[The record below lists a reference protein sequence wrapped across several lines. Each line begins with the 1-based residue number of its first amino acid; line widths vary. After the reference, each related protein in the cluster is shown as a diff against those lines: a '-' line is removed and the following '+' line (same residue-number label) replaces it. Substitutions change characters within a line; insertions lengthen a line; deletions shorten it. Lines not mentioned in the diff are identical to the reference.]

1 MENKEVEETLQPEG
15 TDSSGST
22 KQTEEI
28 KETGFRAFIK
38 SLFEGKEEEPTDPAT
53 SNQDDSKKEKGE
65 ESEMNATGP
74 ATTALTKE
82 EVEKMLEE
90 EKQKWEAEKAEQER
104 LKKLTPEER
113 QLEEEKNLQKENE
126 VLKQQL
132 KEKELKDQ
140 AITSL
145 SAEGYPVKL
154 ADLLQYDSKE
164 NMEKSLTTATGIIK
178 DCVEM
183 AVKERLR
190 GTTPKGLG
198 VTKKTENDLTDQ
210 IAKAIKG

>member
-15 TDSSGST
+15 TDPSEST
-22 KQTEEI
+22 KQTEEA

-38 SLFEGKEEEPTDPAT
+38 SLFEGKEEEPTDPAA
-53 SNQDDSKKEKGE
+53 SNQDDSKKDEDKK
-65 ESEMNATGP
+65 SETNATEP
-74 ATTALTKE
+74 ATATLAKE

-104 LKKLTPEER
+104 LKKLSPEER
-113 QLEEEKNLQKENE
+113 KQEEEKNLQKENE

-154 ADLLQYDSKE
+154 ADLLQYDSKD
-164 NMEKSLTTATGIIK
+164 NMEKSLTTATSILK
-178 DCVEM
+178 ECVEM

-190 GTTPKGLG
+190 GSTPKGLG
-198 VTKKTENDLTDQ
+198 VNKKTENDLTDQ